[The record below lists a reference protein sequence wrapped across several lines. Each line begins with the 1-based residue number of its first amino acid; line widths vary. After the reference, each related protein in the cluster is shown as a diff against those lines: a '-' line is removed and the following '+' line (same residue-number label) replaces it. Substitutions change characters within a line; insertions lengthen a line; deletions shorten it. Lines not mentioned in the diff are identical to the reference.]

1 MARSAP
7 SRRRTIL
14 DEGRARPFWNG
25 QVVCA
30 CRANIEAIRLLWAL
44 RLRAEHFAEQIT
56 PNVGGNR
63 LGGAKYPLRFDLES
77 AG

>member
-30 CRANIEAIRLLWAL
+30 CGAAIDGGGFLRAL
-44 RLRAEHFAEQIT
+44 RSIAYRRVQKET
-56 PNVGGNR
+56 VGPVWSG
-63 LGGAKYPLRFDLES
+63 KYFLS
-77 AG
+77 AMKLP